1 MTEATKTMDC
11 DEGVRAGRSVRTGF
25 YHDELCLWHSTGEAV
40 LFLPVGGWLQPLAG
54 AGHPESPESKRRLV
68 SLLDVSG
75 LMLDL
80 DVRGAEPAGVEDL
93 LRVHTA
99 AYVERF
105 RELSAGRGGEIG
117 PEALFSHG
125 GFEIAALS
133 AGLAKRAVGDVLD
146 GTVRNAYALS
156 RPPGHHCLPDRGMG
170 FCLLANIAIA
180 IEAAKAER
188 GLGKVAVIDWDV
200 HHGNGTQDIYYRRDD
215 VLTISLHQEN
225 CFPVD
230 SGGVDERG
238 VERGLGFNLNVPLP
252 PGSGHETHLH
262 AMRTIVLPALAAFG
276 PELIVVAS
284 GLDAN
289 AVDPL
294 GRQLLHAGS
303 FREMTRMI
311 TTAADELCGGRV
323 VVVHEGGYAESAVPF
338 CGLAIIE
345 TLADVRTDVVD
356 PFEETFIAQ
365 QPTARV
371 AAYQREIVD
380 EIARQ
385 LNSTNNREEADS

>member
-1 MTEATKTMDC
+1 MESN
-11 DEGVRAGRSVRTGF
+11 AGGSAGTGL

-54 AGHPESPESKRRLV
+54 GGHPESPESKRRLK

-75 LMLDL
+75 LTGELT
-80 DVRGAEPAGVEDL
+80 VSSAVAATVEDL

-99 AYVERF
+99 DYVERF
-105 RELSAGRGGEIG
+105 QALSAGRGGEIG

-125 GFEIAALS
+125 GFEIASLS
-133 AGLAKRAVGDVLD
+133 AGLAKQAVADVLD
-146 GTVRNAYALS
+146 GRRRNAYSLS
-156 RPPGHHCLPDRGMG
+156 RPPGHHCLPDTGMG
-170 FCLLANIAIA
+170 FCLLANIPIA
-180 IEAAKAER
+180 IEAAKASR
-188 GLGKVAVIDWDV
+188 GLGKVAVLDWDV
-200 HHGNGTQDIYYRRDD
+200 HHGNGTQHVYYQRDD

-230 SGGVDERG
+230 SGAVGERG
-238 VERGLGFNLNVPLP
+238 DGPGRGFNLNVPLP
-252 PGSGHETHLH
+252 PGSGHDTYMH
-262 AMRTIVLPALAAFG
+262 AMRTIVLPALEEFG
-276 PELIVVAS
+276 PELIIVAS

-294 GRQLLHAGS
+294 ARQLLHAGS
-303 FREMTRMI
+303 FREMTGLVLE
-311 TTAADELCGGRV
+311 AAEHLCDGRL

-345 TLADVRTDVVD
+345 TLAGVRTEVVD
-356 PFEETFIAQ
+356 PFEEIFVAQ

-371 AAYQREIVD
+371 VEYQCAIVD
-380 EIARQ
+380 DIARE
-385 LNSTNNREEADS
+385 LHLDPTPID

>member
-1 MTEATKTMDC
+1 MAE
-11 DEGVRAGRSVRTGF
+11 STGF
-25 YHDELCLWHSTGEAV
+25 YHDERCLWHSTGEAV

-54 AGHPESPESKRRLV
+54 GGHPESPESKRRLK

-75 LMLDL
+75 LTGKLAVSTAD
-80 DVRGAEPAGVEDL
+80 PALLEDL

-99 AYVERF
+99 RYVDRF

-133 AGLAKRAVGDVLD
+133 AGLAKRAVADVLD
-146 GTVRNAYALS
+146 GTRTNAYALS
-156 RPPGHHCLPDRGMG
+156 RPPGHHCLSDSGMG
-170 FCLLANIAIA
+170 FCLLANIPVA
-180 IEAAKAER
+180 IEAAKASH

-200 HHGNGTQDIYYRRDD
+200 HHGNGTQDIYYERDD

-225 CFPVD
+225 CFPTDTGAVT
-230 SGGVDERG
+230 ERG
-238 VERGLGFNLNVPLP
+238 AGPGLGLNVNVPLP
-252 PGSGHETHLH
+252 PGSGHDTYLH
-262 AMRTIVLPALAAFG
+262 AMRTIVIPALQTFG
-276 PELIVVAS
+276 PDLIVVAS

-294 GRQLLHAGS
+294 ARQLLHAGS
-303 FREMTRMI
+303 FREMTRLVMEV
-311 TTAADELCGGRV
+311 ADEVCGGRL

-345 TLADVRTDVVD
+345 TLSGERTEVVD

-371 AAYQREIVD
+371 VDYQIAIVD
-380 EIARQ
+380 DIAATLKGQ
-385 LNSTNNREEADS
+385 P

>member
-1 MTEATKTMDC
+1 MEC
-11 DEGVRAGRSVRTGF
+11 DGGPAVSTGF

-54 AGHPESPESKRRLV
+54 GGHPESPETKRRLKA
-68 SLLDVSG
+68 LLDVSG
-75 LMLDL
+75 LTRRLA
-80 DVRGAEPAGVEDL
+80 VSTAEPATIEDL

-99 AYVERF
+99 EYVERF

-133 AGLAKRAVGDVLD
+133 AGLAKRAVADVLD
-146 GTVRNAYALS
+146 GTVRNAYSLS
-156 RPPGHHCLPDRGMG
+156 RPPGHHCLPDTGMG
-170 FCLLANIAIA
+170 FCLLANIPIA
-180 IEAAKAER
+180 IEAAKANH
-188 GLGKVAVIDWDV
+188 GLGKVAVLDWDV
-200 HHGNGTQDIYYRRDD
+200 HHGNGTQHVYYERDD

-230 SGGVDERG
+230 SGAVDERG
-238 VERGLGFNLNVPLP
+238 AGPGRGFNVNIPLP
-252 PGSGHETHLH
+252 PGSGHDTYLH
-262 AMRTIVLPALAAFG
+262 AMREIVVPALEDFR
-276 PELIVVAS
+276 PDLIVVAS

-294 GRQLLHAGS
+294 ARQMLHAGS
-303 FREMTRMI
+303 FRELTRLVSQ
-311 TTAADELCGGRV
+311 AADDLCDGRL

-345 TLADVRTDVVD
+345 TLSGVRTDVVD

-371 AAYQREIVD
+371 VEYQIAIVD
-380 EIARQ
+380 DIARQ
-385 LNSTNNREEADS
+385 LRQPIPAP

>member
-1 MTEATKTMDC
+1 MESN
-11 DEGVRAGRSVRTGF
+11 AGGSAGTGL

-54 AGHPESPESKRRLV
+54 GGHPESPESKRRLK

-75 LMLDL
+75 LTGELT
-80 DVRGAEPAGVEDL
+80 VSSAVAATVEDL

-99 AYVERF
+99 DYVERF
-105 RELSAGRGGEIG
+105 QALSAGRGGEIG

-125 GFEIAALS
+125 GFEIASLS
-133 AGLAKRAVGDVLD
+133 AGLAKQAVADVLD
-146 GTVRNAYALS
+146 GRRRNAYSLS
-156 RPPGHHCLPDRGMG
+156 RPPGHHCLPDTGMG
-170 FCLLANIAIA
+170 FCLLANIPIA
-180 IEAAKAER
+180 IEAAKASR
-188 GLGKVAVIDWDV
+188 GLGKVAVLDWDV
-200 HHGNGTQDIYYRRDD
+200 HHGNGTQHVYYQRDD

-230 SGGVDERG
+230 SGAVGERG
-238 VERGLGFNLNVPLP
+238 DGPGRGFNLNVPLP
-252 PGSGHETHLH
+252 PGSGHDTYLH
-262 AMRTIVLPALAAFG
+262 AMRTIVLPALEEFG
-276 PELIVVAS
+276 PELIIVAS

-294 GRQLLHAGS
+294 ARQLLHAGS
-303 FREMTRMI
+303 FREMTGLVLE
-311 TTAADELCGGRV
+311 AAEHLCDGRL

-345 TLADVRTDVVD
+345 TLAGVRTEVVD
-356 PFEETFIAQ
+356 PFEEIFVAQ

-371 AAYQREIVD
+371 VEYQCAIVD
-380 EIARQ
+380 DIARE
-385 LNSTNNREEADS
+385 LHLDPTPID

>member
-1 MTEATKTMDC
+1 MESDDGSTA
-11 DEGVRAGRSVRTGF
+11 ATGF

-40 LFLPVGGWLQPLAG
+40 LLLPVGGWLQPLAG
-54 AGHPESPESKRRLV
+54 AGHPESPESKRRLK

-75 LMLDL
+75 LTSRLA
-80 DVRGAEPAGVEDL
+80 VSSAAPATVDDL

-99 AYVERF
+99 DYLERF
-105 RELSAGRGGEIG
+105 QTLSAGRGGEIG

-125 GFEIAALS
+125 GFEIASLS
-133 AGLAKRAVGDVLD
+133 AGLAKQAVFDVLD
-146 GTVRNAYALS
+146 GTRRNAYSLS
-156 RPPGHHCLPDRGMG
+156 RPPGHHCLPDTGMG
-170 FCLLANIAIA
+170 FCLLANIPIA
-180 IEAAKAER
+180 IEAAKASR

-200 HHGNGTQDIYYRRDD
+200 HHGNGTQHIYYQRDD

-230 SGGVDERG
+230 SGAVGERG
-238 VERGLGFNLNVPLP
+238 DGAGRGFNLNVPLP
-252 PGSGHETHLH
+252 PGSGHDTYLH
-262 AMRTIVLPALAAFG
+262 AMRTIVLPALGKFR
-276 PELIVVAS
+276 PDLVVVAS

-303 FREMTRMI
+303 FREMTRLVQE
-311 TTAADELCGGRV
+311 AADGLCGGRL

-338 CGLAIIE
+338 CGLAVIE
-345 TLADVRTDVVD
+345 TLSGIRTEVVD
-356 PFEETFIAQ
+356 PFEESFIAQ

-371 AAYQREIVD
+371 VDYQIAIVD
-380 EIARQ
+380 DIARD
-385 LNSTNNREEADS
+385 LRESLTPGS

>member
-1 MTEATKTMDC
+1 MNGDGDRSGAT
-11 DEGVRAGRSVRTGF
+11 GL

-54 AGHPESPESKRRLV
+54 AGHPESPETKRRLK

-75 LMLDL
+75 LTRHLA
-80 DVRGAEPAGVEDL
+80 VSSAEPATIEDL

-99 AYVERF
+99 EYIGRF
-105 RELSAGRGGEIG
+105 QTLSAGRGGEIG

-125 GFEIAALS
+125 GFEIASLS
-133 AGLAKRAVGDVLD
+133 AGLAKRAVADVLD
-146 GTVRNAYALS
+146 GTQRNAYALS
-156 RPPGHHCLPDRGMG
+156 RPPGHHCLPDTGMG
-170 FCLLANIAIA
+170 FCLLANIPIA
-180 IEAAKAER
+180 IEAAKASR

-200 HHGNGTQDIYYRRDD
+200 HHGNGTQHIYYERND

-230 SGGVDERG
+230 TGAVDERG
-238 VERGLGFNLNVPLP
+238 AGAGQGLNINVPLP
-252 PGSGHETHLH
+252 PGSGHDTYLH
-262 AMRTIVLPALAAFG
+262 AMRTIVIPALEDFR
-276 PELIVVAS
+276 PDLIVVAS

-294 GRQLLHAGS
+294 ARQLLHGGS
-303 FREMTRMI
+303 FRAMARLVHE
-311 TTAADELCGGRV
+311 AADELCDGRL

-345 TLADVRTDVVD
+345 TLSGIHTDVVD
-356 PFEETFIAQ
+356 PFEETFVAQ

-371 AAYQREIVD
+371 LDYQRVIVD
-380 EIARQ
+380 DIARE
-385 LNSTNNREEADS
+385 LNP

>member
-1 MTEATKTMDC
+1 MAMVEQ
-11 DEGVRAGRSVRTGF
+11 TGF
-25 YHDELCLWHSTGEAV
+25 FHDERCLWHSTGEAV

-54 AGHPESPESKRRLV
+54 GGHPESPESKRRLK

-75 LMLDL
+75 LTGQLA
-80 DVRGAEPAGVEDL
+80 VCSAEPAGMEDL

-99 AYVERF
+99 EYIDRF
-105 RELSAGRGGEIG
+105 QALSAGRGGEIG

-125 GFEIAALS
+125 GFDIAALS
-133 AGLAKRAVGDVLD
+133 AGLAKRAVADVLD
-146 GTVRNAYALS
+146 GRRPNAYSLS

-170 FCLLANIAIA
+170 FCLLANIPIA
-180 IEAAKAER
+180 IEAAKAGH

-200 HHGNGTQDIYYRRDD
+200 HHGNGTQHIYYQRDD

-225 CFPVD
+225 CFPTD
-230 SGGVDERG
+230 SGAVVERG
-238 VERGLGFNLNVPLP
+238 EGAGLGFNLNVPLP
-252 PGSGHETHLH
+252 PGSGHDTYLH
-262 AMRTIVLPALAAFG
+262 AMRTIVIPALETFR
-276 PELIVVAS
+276 PDLIVVAS

-294 GRQLLHAGS
+294 ARQLLHAGS
-303 FREMTRMI
+303 FREMTRLVKD
-311 TTAADELCGGRV
+311 AADNLCDGRL

-345 TLADVRTDVVD
+345 TLSGIRTDVVD

-365 QPTARV
+365 QPTPRV
-371 AAYQREIVD
+371 VDYQIAIID
-380 EIARQ
+380 DIARELKGQ
-385 LNSTNNREEADS
+385 QYP

>member
-1 MTEATKTMDC
+1 MESN
-11 DEGVRAGRSVRTGF
+11 AGGSAGTGL

-54 AGHPESPESKRRLV
+54 GGHPESPESKRRLK

-75 LMLDL
+75 LTGELT
-80 DVRGAEPAGVEDL
+80 VSSAVAATVEDL

-99 AYVERF
+99 DYVDRF
-105 RELSAGRGGEIG
+105 QALSAGRGGEIG

-125 GFEIAALS
+125 GFEIASLS
-133 AGLAKRAVGDVLD
+133 AGLAKQAVADVLD
-146 GTVRNAYALS
+146 GRRRNAYSLS
-156 RPPGHHCLPDRGMG
+156 RPPGHHCLPDTGMG
-170 FCLLANIAIA
+170 FCLLANIPIA
-180 IEAAKAER
+180 IEAAKASR
-188 GLGKVAVIDWDV
+188 GLGKVAVLDWDV
-200 HHGNGTQDIYYRRDD
+200 HHGNGTQHVYYQRDD

-230 SGGVDERG
+230 SGAVGERG
-238 VERGLGFNLNVPLP
+238 DGPGRGFNLNVPLP
-252 PGSGHETHLH
+252 PGSGHDTYMH
-262 AMRTIVLPALAAFG
+262 AMRTIVLPALEEFG
-276 PELIVVAS
+276 PELIIVAS

-294 GRQLLHAGS
+294 ARQLLHAGS
-303 FREMTRMI
+303 FREMTGLVLE
-311 TTAADELCGGRV
+311 AAEHLCDGRL

-345 TLADVRTDVVD
+345 TLAGVRTEVVD
-356 PFEETFIAQ
+356 PFEEIFVAQ

-371 AAYQREIVD
+371 VEYQCAIVD
-380 EIARQ
+380 DIARE
-385 LNSTNNREEADS
+385 LHLDPTPID

>member
-1 MTEATKTMDC
+1 MPVMESDGAGSAAT
-11 DEGVRAGRSVRTGF
+11 GL

-54 AGHPESPESKRRLV
+54 AGHPESPESKRRLK

-75 LMLDL
+75 LTGELA
-80 DVRGAEPAGVEDL
+80 VSSAEPATVEDL

-99 AYVERF
+99 DYVDRF
-105 RELSAGRGGEIG
+105 QALSAGRGGEIG

-125 GFEIAALS
+125 GFEIASLS
-133 AGLAKRAVGDVLD
+133 AGLAKQAVFDVLD
-146 GTVRNAYALS
+146 GRRRNAYSLS
-156 RPPGHHCLPDRGMG
+156 RPPGHHCLPDTGMG
-170 FCLLANIAIA
+170 FCLLANIPIA
-180 IEAAKAER
+180 IEAAKASR

-200 HHGNGTQDIYYRRDD
+200 HHGNGTQHIYYRRDD

-230 SGGVDERG
+230 SGAVDERG
-238 VERGLGFNLNVPLP
+238 DGPGRGYNLNVPLP
-252 PGSGHETHLH
+252 PGSGHDTYLH
-262 AMRTIVLPALAAFG
+262 AMRAIVIPALEAFG
-276 PELIVVAS
+276 PDLVIVAS

-294 GRQLLHAGS
+294 ARQLLHAGS
-303 FREMTRMI
+303 FRELTRLVRD
-311 TTAADELCGGRV
+311 AAERLCDGRL

-345 TLADVRTDVVD
+345 TLSGIRTDVAD
-356 PFEETFIAQ
+356 PFEETFVAQ

-371 AAYQREIVD
+371 VEYQCAIVD
-380 EIARQ
+380 DVARELHQ
-385 LNSTNNREEADS
+385 EPTTD